1 METETRIGHM
11 LARMTETKPETSAP
25 EMRLWTPQGFRENEW
40 SHAERAEALSGEGR
54 FILPLQ
60 VFLDLDPEIR
70 RAERQRLGVE
80 LQPGDRVEAIVD
92 FLGELSLVALAFPAF
107 NDGRSFS
114 KAEVLRSRHGF
125 TGAIRATGQV
135 LIDQLPHMLR
145 VGFDQFEVS
154 HPVLLR
160 RLEQGRVDG
169 LPVYH
174 QPAAKTAT
182 KPGKYSWR
190 RTPAD

>member
-1 METETRIGHM
+1 M
-11 LARMTETKPETSAP
+11 LARMTETKSEASAP
-25 EMRLWTPQGFRENEW
+25 IVRLWTPDGFRQDEW
-40 SHAERAEALSGEGR
+40 VHADSIEALSGDGN

-60 VFLDLDPEIR
+60 IFLDLDSQVR

-80 LQPGDRVEAIVD
+80 LQPGDRLEAIAD
-92 FLGELSLVALAFPAF
+92 LLGDLPLVALAFPAF

-154 HPVLLR
+154 HPVLIR
-160 RLEQGRVDG
+160 RLEEGRIDG

-174 QPAAKTAT
+174 QPAAKPAD

-190 RTPAD
+190 RAPTD